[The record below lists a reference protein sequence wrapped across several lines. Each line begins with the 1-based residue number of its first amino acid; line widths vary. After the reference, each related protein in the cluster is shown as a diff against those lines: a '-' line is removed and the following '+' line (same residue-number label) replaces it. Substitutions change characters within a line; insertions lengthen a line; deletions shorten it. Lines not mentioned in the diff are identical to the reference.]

1 MLKGRNKIKDR
12 RNMLTKEQKKK
23 VIANETDSLKNS
35 RSVVFID
42 FTKVKAGDLNSF
54 RKIIREA
61 GGELKVVKKKLL
73 RVAMS
78 QAGVDFNPEIFES
91 QVGTIFSNNEIFAI
105 AGPTH
110 KFSVAKILGGYD
122 ISEKRFFPA
131 EEVVMLGKL
140 PSKEVLLG
148 QLVGMIAS
156 PIRSLMFVL
165 KERAS
170 KIT

>member
-12 RNMLTKEQKKK
+12 RDMLTKEQKKK
-23 VIANETDSLKNS
+23 VINNEIDNLKKS

-42 FTKVKAGDLNSF
+42 FSKVKAGELNSF
-54 RKIIREA
+54 RKTIRET

-78 QAGVDFNPEIFES
+78 QAGIDFNPEIFES
-91 QVGTIFSNNEIFAI
+91 QVGTIFSNNEIFAM

-122 ISEKRFFPA
+122 IDGKRFLPA
-131 EEVVMLGKL
+131 EEVIMLGKL
-140 PSKEVLLG
+140 PSKEVLLS
-148 QLVGMIAS
+148 QLVGMLAS

>member
-1 MLKGRNKIKDR
+1 
-12 RNMLTKEQKKK
+12 MLTKGQKKK
-23 VIANETDSLKNS
+23 IITNETSSLKNS

-42 FTKVKAGDLNSF
+42 FTKVKAGELNSF
-54 RKIIREA
+54 RKTIREA

-78 QAGVDFNPEIFES
+78 EAGIDFNPEIFES
-91 QVGTIFSNNEIFAI
+91 QVGTIFSDNEIFVM

-122 ISEKRFFPA
+122 MDGKRFVPA

-140 PSKEVLLG
+140 PSREVLLG
-148 QLVGMIAS
+148 QLVGMLAS

>member
-1 MLKGRNKIKDR
+1 
-12 RNMLTKEQKKK
+12 MLTKEQKKK
-23 VIANETDSLKNS
+23 VITNEISSLKNS
-35 RSVVFID
+35 KSVVFID
-42 FTKVKAGDLNSF
+42 FTKVKAGDLSSF
-54 RKIIREA
+54 RKTIREA
-61 GGELKVVKKKLL
+61 GGELRVIKKKLL

-78 QAGVDFNPEIFES
+78 QAGIDFNPEIFES
-91 QVGTIFSNNEIFAI
+91 QVGTIFSNNEIFAM

-122 ISEKRFFPA
+122 IDGKRFLPA
-131 EEVVMLGKL
+131 EEVIMLGKL
-140 PSKEVLLG
+140 PSKEVLLS
-148 QLVGMIAS
+148 QLVGMLAS